1 MPTAEQVL
9 AVARREIGYREG
21 ANNANKYGAAYGMN
35 NVAWCMEFIWW
46 IFREAGAGSLIH
58 PKTAYTP
65 TAADW
70 HRSRGQ
76 WSTSPRVGDLVFFNW
91 PDSVNRIQHV
101 GIVEAVEANAVVTIE
116 GNTSGSD
123 SGSQSDGG
131 GVWRR
136 RRARNTSIVGYAH
149 PAYVSPSPT
158 PRPIQEDPL
167 MALSDAEQR
176 ELLESTRK
184 LIGWWSMP
192 TFVPPGKDPSKP
204 WTVSPGAALLNTYV
218 AMFYGGVSTGNKSLF
233 QTVLDGRGAG
243 QVDTAAVVSGVV
255 DALTEHGMADL
266 VADEI
271 GRRMTRPPAA

>member
-35 NVAWCMEFIWW
+35 NVAWCMEFMWW
-46 IFREAGAGSLIH
+46 IFKQAGASTLIH

-76 WSTSPRVGDLVFFNW
+76 WSTSPRVGDLAFFNW

-101 GIVEAVEANAVVTIE
+101 GIVEVVEANAVVTIE
-116 GNTSGSD
+116 GNTQSGD
-123 SGSQSDGG
+123 AGNQSDGG

-149 PAYVSPSPT
+149 PQYVSPSPM
-158 PRPIQEDPL
+158 PRPVQEDPL

-176 ELLESTRK
+176 ELLDRTRD
-184 LIGWWSMP
+184 LARWLGP
-192 TFVPPGKDPSKP
+192 VDFVPPGGDPAKP
-204 WTVSPGAALLNTYV
+204 WSVTAGQAAANVYV
-218 AMFYGGVSTGNKSLF
+218 ATFFGGSSTGGRSLF
-233 QTVLDGRGAG
+233 QAITDAAASGPDGPPAL
-243 QVDTAAVVSGVV
+243 TAADH
-255 DALTEHGMADL
+255 DAIARRVLALLTEHPL
-266 VADEI
+266 VPK
-271 GRRMTRPPAA
+271 GT